1 VRSRTG
7 IAVAIACA
15 AQFLIGVD
23 GLAVAI
29 ALPAIQERFGAQP
42 VDGQWVLTAYGL
54 SFGGAL
60 LLCGRLGDLYGRRR
74 MLITGMA
81 VFAAGALVAGLA
93 PSLGV
98 LVAARAL
105 QGAGSAAAVPAA
117 LALIG
122 SLFAPGRDRTRAL
135 AFFAATASV
144 GVTTGL
150 VLGGA
155 VTQWLGWRWTF
166 LVMVPP
172 AAAAALL
179 APRVLP
185 EARAEDVDGPPDVL
199 GAVLA
204 TGGLLAL
211 LFGVTR
217 VERSGAAAPEALF
230 PTLAGV
236 ALLAAFAAWERR
248 ARAPIVRLDVLRAP
262 GLRAAALGAGLNSI
276 GFTAIVYAGSLYLQ
290 HELGYAPLGASAAIL
305 PLDVIAFV
313 VTVAGASAISRR
325 SPRAL
330 LGSAFAASALALL
343 WLARAPSDA
352 IYARDLLGPLV
363 ILGASLPL
371 AFIVLTQQAVADVP
385 PDDRGMA
392 SGIFETSNHLFGGA
406 VGVAV
411 YATVIAAAGGYGPA
425 FLVAAAL
432 SAGGLAVARIAPS
445 GRIQY
450 RR

>member
-1 VRSRTG
+1 MRRPVG
-7 IAVAIACA
+7 IAVLVACA

-29 ALPAIQERFGAQP
+29 ALPAIQREFAAPG
-42 VDGQWVLTAYGL
+42 VEGQWVLTAYGL
-54 SFGGAL
+54 CFGGGL

-74 MLITGMA
+74 MLVGGMA
-81 VFAAGALVAGLA
+81 IFGAGALAAGLA
-93 PSLGV
+93 PSLGM

-262 GLRAAALGAGLNSI
+262 GLRAAALGVGLNAIS
-276 GFTAIVYAGSLYLQ
+276 FTAIVYACSLYLQ
-290 HELGYAPLGASAAIL
+290 DEVGYAPLSASAAIL
-305 PLDVIAFV
+305 PLDMVAFV

-325 SPRAL
+325 SPRVL
-330 LGSAFAASALALL
+330 LAAAFAASALALL

-352 IYARDLLGPLV
+352 VYTRDVLGPLV
-363 ILGASLPL
+363 VLGGSLPL
-371 AFIVLTQQAVADVP
+371 AFVVLTQQAVSDVP
-385 PDDRGMA
+385 ADDRGMA
-392 SGIFETSNHLFGGA
+392 SGIFETANHLFGGA
-406 VGVAV
+406 IGVAL
-411 YATVIAAAGGYGPA
+411 YATVIATAGGYGPA
-425 FLVAAAL
+425 FLSAAAL
-432 SAGGLAVARIAPS
+432 AACGLAVARIAPS
-445 GRIQY
+445 ART
-450 RR
+450 RCRP